1 MTDELRGP
9 ATDAEWRAYHDIR
22 RHVLF
27 DRRGRGTAY
36 DPNHPDDSRPGHYP
50 LILWSGTEPVAV
62 IRVDIDARVAI
73 FRRVAVREDVQRIGH
88 GRRMLTMAEQF
99 AHSRG
104 CSRIDSHVDAGA
116 IGFYERCGFH
126 RVANEAPDAETVL
139 MTKPLSDA
147 RSRSSNDPVIDWLLD
162 ADPSIRWQVM
172 RDLTDTPAEIVAAE
186 RSRVASEGWGP
197 RLLDQQRP
205 DGQWGDG
212 IATPFWWSNMYTLLF
227 LRDLGV
233 DPTSARAR
241 TAIDLVRS
249 NVTWG
254 PEFGD
259 SPFFEGEVEPCINGR
274 VVALGAYFGERTDR
288 LVDRLLSEQLAD
300 GGWNCE
306 AERGSVRSSF
316 HTTICVLEGLLAFE
330 QAFGATSAVTDART
344 RAQEYLLE
352 RRLLRRLSTGEII
365 KPTWTQFAFPTLW
378 HYDVLRAL
386 DYLRAAGVQP
396 DARAEEAVAAVIE
409 RRQGDGR
416 WLLDVRHRDTLHE
429 ELAGTVGAP
438 NRWITLRALRVLDW
452 YARRD

>member
-1 MTDELRGP
+1 MTLTHR
-9 ATDAEWRAYHDIR
+9 DA
-22 RHVLF
+22 
-27 DRRGRGTAY
+27 
-36 DPNHPDDSRPGHYP
+36 HP
-50 LILWSGTEPVAV
+50 
-62 IRVDIDARVAI
+62 
-73 FRRVAVREDVQRIGH
+73 
-88 GRRMLTMAEQF
+88 
-99 AHSRG
+99 
-104 CSRIDSHVDAGA
+104 
-116 IGFYERCGFH
+116 
-126 RVANEAPDAETVL
+126 
-139 MTKPLSDA
+139 
-147 RSRSSNDPVIDWLLD
+147 RSSNDPVIDWLLD
-162 ADPSIRWQVM
+162 TDPSIRWQVM

-233 DPTSARAR
+233 DPTSARVRA
-241 TAIDLVRS
+241 AIDLVRRR
-249 NVTWG
+249 VTWG
-254 PEFGD
+254 PEWGN

-274 VVALGAYFGERTDR
+274 VVALGAYFGERSDP
-288 LVDRLLSEQLAD
+288 LVDRLLSEQLVD

-330 QAFGATSAVTDART
+330 QAFGATSAVTDARR
-344 RAQEYLLE
+344 RAEEYLLE

-386 DYLRAAGVQP
+386 DYLRAAGVRP
-396 DARAEEAVAAVIE
+396 DARVEEAIASVVE
-409 RRQGDGR
+409 RRQRDGR

-438 NRWITLRALRVLDW
+438 DRWITLRALRVLDW
-452 YARRD
+452 YARRG